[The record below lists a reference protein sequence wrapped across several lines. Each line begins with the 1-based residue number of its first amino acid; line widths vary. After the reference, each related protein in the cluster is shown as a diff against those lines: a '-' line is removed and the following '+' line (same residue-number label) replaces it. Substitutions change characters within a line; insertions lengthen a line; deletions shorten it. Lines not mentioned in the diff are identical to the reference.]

1 MRRAVAERLCRLA
14 ASLAVATLV
23 MVAAPAGHSQTI
35 ILPGATKPAVA
46 PPAVVK
52 KSPAKRPPT
61 RNARAAHGRTLGK
74 TQYGPVKP
82 PPAPPRP
89 VTPIPPA
96 PPPAPVLPPPLIV
109 PTRPPPPPPP
119 AVVAPT
125 APGDASARKDGLR
138 LTFGPGVATLNPAT
152 EAAVRQLVH
161 TAGAP
166 DTTTYTVT
174 AYAAEAPDDTSAPR
188 RLSLSR
194 ALAVRSILIT
204 EGVASVRIYVKAL
217 GPPPAGDTPADRVDI
232 VTASNP
238 TTPH

>member
-1 MRRAVAERLCRLA
+1 MRRAVALRRLA
-14 ASLAVATLV
+14 ASLAVAALAT
-23 MVAAPAGHSQTI
+23 VASPAGHSQTVI
-35 ILPGATKPAVA
+35 VPGASN
-46 PPAVVK
+46 PAVVK
-52 KSPAKRPPT
+52 KSPARRPP
-61 RNARAAHGRTLGK
+61 ARSARPAHGRTLGK
-74 TQYGPVKP
+74 TQYGPPKP

-96 PPPAPVLPPPLIV
+96 PPPAPVLPPPLVV

-119 AVVAPT
+119 PAIVAPS
-125 APGDASARKDGLR
+125 APGEASPRKDGLR
-138 LTFGPGVATLNPAT
+138 LTFGPGAATLNPAT

-166 DTTTYTVT
+166 DATTYTVT
-174 AYAAEAPDDTSAPR
+174 AYAAETPDDTSAPR

-238 TTPH
+238 ATPR